1 MDRGLLVALLALQN
15 QFILPPQF
23 LVGFQT
29 WLANRSL
36 SLDEILVQ
44 HAYIT
49 KSQRESLTL
58 TLIAILEKSHNNWQT
73 AVAEN
78 KAIAM
83 VYRDMLTFAEKDA
96 TVLDWVKQIQVS
108 FPNVSL
114 PVDAGRQMSTD
125 KDPYGTIDFDTE
137 FGPYATL
144 SGEENQTEQGI

>member
-73 AVAEN
+73 AVAEY
-78 KAIAM
+78 KAIGM
-83 VYRDMLTFAEKDA
+83 VYRDMLALAEKDA
-96 TVLDWVKQIQVS
+96 TVLEWVKQIQVA

-114 PVDAGRQMSTD
+114 PVDAGRQMSAD

-144 SGEENQTEQGI
+144 SGEENQTEKGI

>member
-49 KSQRESLTL
+49 KSQRESLSL

-78 KAIAM
+78 NAISM
-83 VYRDMLTFAEKDA
+83 VYRDMLTFAEKDI
-96 TVLDWVKQIQVS
+96 TVLEWVKQIRVS
-108 FPNVSL
+108 IPSVLL
-114 PVDAGRQMSTD
+114 PVDAGRHMGSE

-137 FGPYATL
+137 LGPYATL
-144 SGEENQTEQGI
+144 SGEENQTDQ

>member
-29 WLANRSL
+29 WLANRSQ

-44 HAYIT
+44 RAYIT

-58 TLIAILEKSHNNWQT
+58 TMIAILEKSHNNWQT

-78 KAIAM
+78 NAIGM
-83 VYRDMLTFAEKDA
+83 VYRDMLAFAEKDA
-96 TVLDWVKQIQVS
+96 TVLEWVKQIRVS
-108 FPNVSL
+108 IPSVSL
-114 PVDAGRQMSTD
+114 PVDTSKHKGAE

-137 FGPYATL
+137 LGPYATL
-144 SGEENQTEQGI
+144 SGEESQAEQ